1 MGVLKVS
8 VCNVKKTSN
17 ISITISYPENSWHEV
32 RQVDVIFGKTIYI
45 ISNISYRQ
53 GFGERYEET
62 KAFNILKYPDIN
74 PCVLCDDVYNRLKRV
89 NVPFDYEWLIKII
102 SGYNKKEDMD

>member
-32 RQVDVIFGKTIYI
+32 HEINIIFGRIIYLI
-45 ISNISYRQ
+45 LNVSYKE
-53 GFGERYEET
+53 GFGERYEDT
-62 KAFNILKYPDIN
+62 SVLNLIKDPNLN
-74 PCVLCDDVYNRLKRV
+74 PSLLCDDVYNRLKEGDV
-89 NVPFDYEWLIKII
+89 KLNSESIMKII
-102 SGYNKKEDMD
+102 SDYNKKDMD